1 MTDKKFMLKLFA
13 IATSFMYEAIA
24 AIAVG
29 YLMGLGLDRL
39 FKLDTIFVIVFM
51 VIGALAA
58 VRNLMVRVYRLGVKK
73 DDGENIS

>member
-1 MTDKKFMLKLFA
+1 MNDKKFMLKLFA

-24 AIAVG
+24 AIAIG
-29 YLMGLGLDRL
+29 YLIGLGLDRL
-39 FKLDTIFVIVFM
+39 FNLDTVLVIVFM
-51 VIGALAA
+51 IIGALAA